1 MAWRFKYIIA
11 AAVVPFLVQAS
22 TATAQD
28 ARQGF
33 KPDQAEFLNSCAS
46 CHGRDGKGAGFLTR
60 VFRGVDPGDLT
71 QLAAVNDGE
80 FPFDRVF
87 QVIDGRDD
95 IAAHGDRQMP
105 VWGDRY
111 MERSMSEYGP
121 DELNRLRVRSRILE
135 LTNYIQSIQERE

>member
-1 MAWRFKYIIA
+1 M
-11 AAVVPFLVQAS
+11 
-22 TATAQD
+22 
-28 ARQGF
+28 
-33 KPDQAEFLNSCAS
+33 
-46 CHGRDGKGAGFLTR
+46 
-60 VFRGVDPGDLT
+60 
-71 QLAAVNDGE
+71 NDGE